1 MPATHQHQP
10 KEPVTPG
17 HPKYLA
23 LNSCGRTPAAAPGI
37 LGNEPADED
46 QGGLHAP
53 QSRRADLG
61 TQARENTKG
70 SLALPSKLC
79 HPVNRDQATLPV
91 RHLAGYPVNTYLL
104 GDRVEPAKQRQ
115 TRVGDK
121 RHDMALALN
130 RPQLERQRGT

>member
-17 HPKYLA
+17 HPKDLA

-53 QSRRADLG
+53 QSRRADPG

-91 RHLAGYPVNTYLL
+91 RHLAGYPVNTYLVCSH
-104 GDRVEPAKQRQ
+104 D
-115 TRVGDK
+115 TRPKAVFTVHHKVKATGF
-121 RHDMALALN
+121 
-130 RPQLERQRGT
+130 

>member
-17 HPKYLA
+17 HPKDLA

-53 QSRRADLG
+53 QSRRADPG
-61 TQARENTKG
+61 TQARENVKG

-91 RHLAGYPVNTYLL
+91 RHLAGYPVNTYRSTLWWATTTGSARL
-104 GDRVEPAKQRQ
+104 G
-115 TRVGDK
+115 
-121 RHDMALALN
+121 
-130 RPQLERQRGT
+130 